1 MSAVEG
7 GHVTNIGEANDV
19 IRQIVEARNKLRH
32 ESTDAVTVEEW
43 EETADEIT
51 ESLRIDAPPV
61 PEVGGL
67 AENPKDIVG
76 SGKLPLHL
84 WPTTATATGCIAML
98 NGALKYG
105 RSNWRKTPVKASIY
119 VDACHRHIAAWFEG
133 HDEDEE
139 GVPHLSSALACL
151 AIIVDAQ
158 AAGTL
163 VDDRQ
168 VSGGHVDLVDSL
180 TPHVRRLRQRH
191 AGRSPKH
198 WTIADN

>member
-1 MSAVEG
+1 M
-7 GHVTNIGEANDV
+7 
-19 IRQIVEARNKLRH
+19 
-32 ESTDAVTVEEW
+32 TVETW
-43 EETADEIT
+43 EETAEEIK
-51 ESLRIDAPPV
+51 ESLRIDSPPV
-61 PEVGGL
+61 TEIEDVS
-67 AENPKDIVG
+67 ENPKDIVG

-105 RSNWRKTPVKASIY
+105 RANWRKTPVKASIY
-119 VDACHRHIAAWFEG
+119 FDACHRHLAAWFEG
-133 HDEDEE
+133 RDDDEE

-163 VDDRQ
+163 IDDRQ
-168 VSGGHVDLVDSL
+168 VQGGHAKLVESL

-191 AGRSPKH
+191 AGRNPKH
-198 WTIADN
+198 WTIADT

>member
-7 GHVTNIGEANDV
+7 GHVTSITAANDV
-19 IRQIVEARNKLRH
+19 IRQIVEARNKTRH
-32 ESTDAVTVEEW
+32 ESTEAVTVETW
-43 EETADEIT
+43 EETAEDIN
-51 ESLRIDAPPV
+51 ESLRIDSPPL
-61 PEVGGL
+61 PEVDDV

-84 WPTTATATGCIAML
+84 WPVTATATGCIAML

-105 RSNWRKTPVKASIY
+105 RANWRKVPVKASIY
-119 VDACHRHIAAWFEG
+119 ADACHRHLAAWFEG
-133 HDEDEE
+133 RNEDEE

-163 VDDRQ
+163 IDDRQ
-168 VSGGHVDLVDSL
+168 VAGGYASLAEAL
-180 TPHVRRLRQRH
+180 TPHVRRLRERH
-191 AGRSPKH
+191 AGRRPKH

>member
-7 GHVTNIGEANDV
+7 GHVTNIAEANSV
-19 IRQIVEARNKLRH
+19 IRQIVEARNRFRH
-32 ESTDAVTVEEW
+32 ESTDAVTVETW
-43 EETADEIT
+43 EETAEEIK
-51 ESLRIDAPPV
+51 ESLRIDSPPV
-61 PEVGGL
+61 TEIEDVS
-67 AENPKDIVG
+67 ENPKDIVG

-105 RSNWRKTPVKASIY
+105 RANWRKTPVKASIY
-119 VDACHRHIAAWFEG
+119 FDACHRHLAAWFEG
-133 HDEDEE
+133 RDDDEE

-163 VDDRQ
+163 IDDRQ
-168 VSGGHVDLVDSL
+168 VQGGHAKLVESL

-191 AGRSPKH
+191 AGRNPKH
-198 WTIADN
+198 WTIADT